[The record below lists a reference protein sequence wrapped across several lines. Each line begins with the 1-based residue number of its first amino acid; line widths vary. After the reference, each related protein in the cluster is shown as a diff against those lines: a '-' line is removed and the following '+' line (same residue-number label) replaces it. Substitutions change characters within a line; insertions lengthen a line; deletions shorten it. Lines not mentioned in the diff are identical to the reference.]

1 MRPVRVSFVAD
12 TESWGGAEVWVAHH
26 LRRATDHGVEAS
38 VVCAEQVAD
47 RFRSLVTED
56 RLAVVPLARHA
67 VSAPAIEAA
76 LLGQSPDVVHVNLVD
91 PASNAASIAA
101 ALATA
106 PATATLHLPG
116 DSGDVDLRARLAG
129 LFGELSVLLT
139 ASEEAAGQVR
149 TDLAE
154 PRGGVVV
161 GCNGVD
167 VPLHPHGPAGRWPPR
182 VGVHARLTRQKGID
196 VLLEAVAR
204 VVEAGLP
211 VDVVVGG
218 TGRDEATLRGAAAGL
233 PVRFVGWVPAP
244 RDFLAG
250 LDVFCLP
257 SRAEA
262 LPLALLEA
270 MAEGLPCVA
279 TDVGD
284 VRRRVGNAVRVVPAE
299 DPVALADALAGLL
312 ADPPGRA
319 ALGARARLCAQRY
332 HDAGDMVARTYH
344 LLRAAARPTAATAA
358 S

>member
-1 MRPVRVSFVAD
+1 MRPLRVSFVAD
-12 TESWGGAEVWVAHH
+12 TESWGGAEVWLAHH
-26 LRRATDHGVEAS
+26 LRGAPDHDVEAS

-47 RFRSLVTED
+47 RFRPLVPVG

-67 VSAPAIEAA
+67 ASAPATEAA

-101 ALATA
+101 GLATA
-106 PATATLHLPG
+106 PTTATLHLAG
-116 DSGDVDLRARLAG
+116 DTGDIGLRARLAG
-129 LFGELSVLLT
+129 LYGELSVLVT
-139 ASEEAAGQVR
+139 ASEEGARQVR
-149 TDLAE
+149 TELAE

-161 GCNGVD
+161 GCNGVE
-167 VPLHPHGPAGRWPPR
+167 VPVRPHGPAGRWPPR

-196 VLLEAVAR
+196 VLLEAVRR
-204 VVEAGLP
+204 VVGARWP
-211 VDVVVGG
+211 VDVVIGG
-218 TGRDEATLRGAAAGL
+218 AGRDEAALRAAAAGL
-233 PVRFVGWVPAP
+233 PVRFAGWVTEP

-257 SRAEA
+257 SRVEA

-284 VRRRVGNAVRVVPAE
+284 VRSRLGDAVLVVPPE
-299 DPVALADALAGLL
+299 DPVALADALTGLL

-319 ALGARARLCAQRY
+319 TLGARARRCAEL
-332 HDAGDMVARTYH
+332 HLDAADMVARTYH
-344 LLRAAARPTAATAA
+344 LLWQAAQSTA
-358 S
+358 SR